1 MEHQIPNKTF
11 YTKKEVEGLGPLAIH
26 DLLFKPE
33 MVQDEVGNMTA
44 KENSWV
50 CKICESQAILSG
62 SQSITGWVSSVKRL
76 ARVIYNNMTPY

>member
-1 MEHQIPNKTF
+1 MEHQIPNNTF
-11 YTKKEVEGLGPLAIH
+11 YMKKEVEGLGPLAIH

-44 KENSWV
+44 KENSCV

-62 SQSITGWVSSVKRL
+62 SPSPGRCQVSSASREL
-76 ARVIYNNMTPY
+76 YTII